1 MANLQQIFDR
11 IQKTKKEQKEI
22 KSIYRDALLNS
33 QAMKQV
39 QEDLLKLRDKKKR
52 IEEGIRDDFR
62 HEFDKL
68 EVLKADIENDAVL
81 LSDIALN
88 EYIKGNSIEIKD
100 EYENRYEP
108 IFAVRFKKV

>member
-1 MANLQQIFDR
+1 MANVQQIFDR
-11 IQKTKKEQKEI
+11 IQKTKKEQKDL
-22 KSIYRDALLNS
+22 KSIYRDALINS
-33 QAMKQV
+33 QAMQQV
-39 QEDLLKLRDKKKR
+39 QEDLVKLRDKRKK
-52 IEEGIRDDFR
+52 IEDGIKDDFR

-68 EVLKADIENDAVL
+68 EVLKADIENDVVL
-81 LSDIALN
+81 LSDASLN